1 MVLFST
7 VQKKQ
12 KVIGDTAGG
21 VALAILLIATGC
33 LALFF
38 FCKRHKAKTVV
49 VKEEINDTYGDYYAD
64 PDAVVEMTDHNDYY
78 AGDYDCMDDS

>member
-1 MVLFST
+1 MVLST

-12 KVIGDTAGG
+12 KLIGHTAGG
-21 VALAILLIATGC
+21 VALAIFFIAAVC

-38 FCKRHKAKTVV
+38 FCKRRKAKTVV
-49 VKEEINDTYGDYYAD
+49 VKEEPNDTYGDYYAD
-64 PDAVVEMTDHNDYY
+64 PDAVVDMQDHNDYY